1 MTRPLPDPHPTFL
14 PNPPQP
20 QGSVD
25 WARYLVRQL
34 LILGAVSAMLTLLL
48 VSTFGNSWKPTFI
61 YSFCISL
68 GCGGFIHALRLTA
81 AWGRI
86 RFYERMGWSHDFVA
100 AWPGWPLML
109 LCLLVGTTLGYT
121 SGAWLGNQLTGLH
134 FRSPLSAPWQAM
146 LGALGFSMLPG
157 IALTFIYLWR
167 GKAAAAEARA
177 ETLRRQATETQ
188 LRLLESQ
195 LEPHMLFNTLANLRV
210 LIGMDA
216 ARAQAMLDHLIA
228 FLRATLVA
236 SQAEQHALRDEF
248 ARLADYLALMQVR
261 MGQRLSFEFDLP
273 PETAELPVPP
283 LLLQPLVENAIKHG
297 LEPHVAGGRLTVR
310 ARLVSADSLNAAS
323 AGTDSFGATLPGA
336 ASKGAALPGAAA
348 AGRSGEPT
356 RPGTLRLEVIDNG
369 AGYAPPDTP
378 TPGSGFGTRQIRER
392 LAVVYGPKAR
402 LHVQAHPDGGT
413 LAVIDIPLAPDGT
426 LKA

>member
-1 MTRPLPDPHPTFL
+1 MTPSLPDTAGPSPGL
-14 PNPPQP
+14 LQQRRPAE
-20 QGSVD
+20 
-25 WARYLVRQL
+25 WARYLLRQL
-34 LILGAVSAMLTLLL
+34 LVLCAVSVGLTVLL
-48 VSTFGNSWKPTFI
+48 VSTFGNTWKPTLI

-68 GCGGFIHALRLTA
+68 GCGSFIHGLRLLA

-86 RFYERMGWSHDFVA
+86 RFYERMGWPHDFVPS
-100 AWPGWPLML
+100 WPGWPLML
-109 LCLLVGTTLGYT
+109 LCLIIGTSLGYT
-121 SGAWLGNQLTGLH
+121 GGAWLGSLFTGLH
-134 FRSPLSAPWQAM
+134 FRSPLNAPWQAM

-157 IALTFIYLWR
+157 IALTFIFLWR

-177 ETLRRQATETQ
+177 ETLRRQAAETQ

-236 SQAEQHALRDEF
+236 SQAEQHSLRDEF

-273 PETAELPVPP
+273 PDTADLPVPP

-297 LEPHVAGGRLTVR
+297 LEPHVAGGALTVR
-310 ARLVSADSLNAAS
+310 ARRVAA
-323 AGTDSFGATLPGA
+323 PGA
-336 ASKGAALPGAAA
+336 M
-348 AGRSGEPT
+348 
-356 RPGTLRLEVIDNG
+356 LRLEVIDDG

-378 TPGSGFGTRQIRER
+378 APGSGFGTRQIRER

-402 LHVQAHPDGGT
+402 LHVQARPEGGT
-413 LAVIDIPLAPDGT
+413 VAVIDIPVAVQSAPLGAT
-426 LKA
+426 RAAAAGPGA